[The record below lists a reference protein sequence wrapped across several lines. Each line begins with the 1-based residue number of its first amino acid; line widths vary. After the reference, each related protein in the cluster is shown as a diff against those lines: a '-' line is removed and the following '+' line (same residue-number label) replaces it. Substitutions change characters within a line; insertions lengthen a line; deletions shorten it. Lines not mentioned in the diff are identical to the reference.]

1 MESGKF
7 LLSFIPNRAANPVI
21 NTVQITELGSLLA
34 SSGYGMEGIE
44 LLKIAITRNS
54 RNLDALNLLASYYTE
69 LEKPELAVDLRLKIM
84 DLDPHNAKNYYQLGL
99 NYKSLGDYVNMEKM
113 KNKVLSFAK
122 DTPEGAAALKDLVP

>member
-1 MESGKF
+1 
-7 LLSFIPNRAANPVI
+7 
-21 NTVQITELGSLLA
+21 
-34 SSGYGMEGIE
+34 
-44 LLKIAITRNS
+44 
-54 RNLDALNLLASYYTE
+54 
-69 LEKPELAVDLRLKIM
+69 M

>member
-1 MESGKF
+1 
-7 LLSFIPNRAANPVI
+7 LLSSIPNRAANPVI

-122 DTPEGAAALKDLVP
+122 DTPEGAAALKDLEP